1 MQRPHFP
8 LGYSPSLDGA
18 RGLMTITVIVAHLEY
33 RWYPGAIIFMDT
45 FFIMSGYLITSL
57 LIKDWRENAR
67 INLYR
72 FYIRRIYRLF
82 PALLLMLSVYAVVA
96 YFLTRPYGA
105 ELKAIFSA
113 LFYVM
118 NWGRAF
124 SWDMSTYLGHTWSLS
139 IEEQFYAVWP
149 LLCLFLLWVGRAR
162 FRFMVCLLTLIGLA
176 SMLWRYQLAVQGAP
190 VYRMYNGTD
199 VRLDGLS
206 FGCALAFLVNDRN
219 SFSARAAS
227 YVSPIL
233 APLLSLGLFVFG
245 FQASYEDRQWYLWQS
260 SVCVLL
266 STVLVACLV
275 VRRDTMIHHLY
286 EWKPA
291 VFLGRICYGLYI
303 WHFPILVLMEDYWK
317 TSLGARI
324 LVGVP
329 LTFLCAILTY
339 YYVELPLMKR
349 RPGG

>member
-18 RGLMTITVIVAHLEY
+18 RGLMTLTVIAAHLEY

-57 LIKDWRENAR
+57 LIKDWRENGR

-72 FYIRRIYRLF
+72 FYIRRVYRLF
-82 PALLLMLSVYAVVA
+82 PALLLMLLVYSVVA
-96 YFLTRPYGA
+96 SFLTRPYGQ
-105 ELKAIFSA
+105 ELKAVLSA

-118 NWGRAF
+118 NWARAF
-124 SWDMSTYLGHTWSLS
+124 SWEMSTYLGHTWSLS
-139 IEEQFYAVWP
+139 IEEQFYAAWP
-149 LLCLFLLWVGRAR
+149 LLCIFLLWAGRGR
-162 FRFMVCLLTLIGLA
+162 FQVMVYSLVAIGLI
-176 SMLWRYQLAVQGAP
+176 SMFWRHELAVQGASI
-190 VYRMYNGTD
+190 YRLYNGTD
-199 VRLDGLS
+199 VRLDALS
-206 FGCALAFLVNDRN
+206 FGCALAFLVNNRN
-219 SFSARAAS
+219 GLPARVANS
-227 YVSPIL
+227 VSPVL
-233 APLLSLGLFVFG
+233 APLLSLGLFLFG
-245 FQASYEDRQWYLWQS
+245 FHANYEDREWYLWQS
-260 SVCVLL
+260 SVCVFL
-266 STVLVACLV
+266 STILVACLV
-275 VRRDTMIHHLY
+275 VRRDTLIHRLY

-317 TSLGARI
+317 IPVGARA

-339 YYVELPLMKR
+339 QYVELPLMKR